1 MADFRGHV
9 QRVGDPFEHN
19 LQLDL
24 DQVDEWE
31 EMDDQFG
38 LQLPRRTILDRSNP
52 LESIR
57 DNEFR

>member
-1 MADFRGHV
+1 MADFLGHV
-9 QRVGDPFEHN
+9 QRVGDPFEYN
-19 LQLDL
+19 FQVDL
-24 DQVDEWE
+24 DQVNEVE

-38 LQLPRRTILDRSNP
+38 PELPRRTILDRSNP

>member
-1 MADFRGHV
+1 MSDFLRHV
-9 QRVGDPFEHN
+9 QRVGDPFEYN
-19 LQLDL
+19 LQVDL

-38 LQLPRRTILDRSNP
+38 PELPRRTILDRSNP